1 VTSVIRTQ
9 LTGLGRTIADLRER
23 VRVAVAGELGRAVAG
38 AVQQVVQAVVAGRSD
53 PRQPE
58 PPPAYRRSDRW
69 GDEDE
74 HDRWD
79 RPRDPWAD
87 DPDEEYGRDRDR
99 DRMGRR
105 STPDRHE
112 PSPADR
118 PEPDP
123 GVTAAVAAGVFAAR
137 WWLVRRGT
145 LLAAVGLGLGIG
157 LLGVLGGPIART
169 AVATLAATADILS
182 ATDALGG
189 GAARLDHF

>member
-1 VTSVIRTQ
+1 MTGIIRTQ

-38 AVQQVVQAVVAGRSD
+38 AVQQVVQAVVAGRPD
-53 PRQPE
+53 PHRPE
-58 PPPAYRRSDRW
+58 APPAYRRPDRW

-74 HDRWD
+74 DDRWG
-79 RPRDPWAD
+79 RSRDPWAD
-87 DPDEEYGRDRDR
+87 DPDDPSDRDG
-99 DRMGRR
+99 DRVDRR
-105 STPDRHE
+105 PTPDRHD
-112 PSPADR
+112 PTPAGR
-118 PEPDP
+118 PESDP

-145 LLAAVGLGLGIG
+145 LLAAVGLGLGVG
-157 LLGVLGGPIART
+157 LVGVLGGPVART
-169 AVATLAATADILS
+169 AVAALAATADILS